1 MVIIRQEE
9 ARDHSTV
16 FQIIET
22 AFKTMIYSSHT
33 EQFIVEKLRQ
43 SDAFIPELSLV
54 ATLDGQLI
62 EHIIL
67 SKIQIKN
74 DTHSFSSLALGPVS
88 VLPDFQKQGFG
99 GQLIKEAHSIARKLG
114 HTSVILVG
122 HADYYPRFGYRKT
135 SEFGIQ
141 LPFESPEENCMA
153 IELVENGLQGV
164 RGMVEYPKAFFE

>member
-1 MVIIRQEE
+1 MLVIRQEE
-9 ARDHSTV
+9 VKDHSTV

-54 ATLDGQLI
+54 AELDGRLVG
-62 EHIIL
+62 HIIL

-74 DTHSFSSLALGPVS
+74 NATSFPSLALGPVS
-88 VLPDFQKQGFG
+88 VLPDFQRQGFG
-99 GQLIKEAHSIARKLG
+99 AKLIKAAHAIARKLG

-153 IELVENGLQGV
+153 LELVENGLKNV
-164 RGMVEYPKAFFE
+164 NGMVFYPRAFFE